1 MSAGILPGDLIVQ
14 VNGKDVSQEE
24 LSEVSKKLKGPV
36 GTSVNLTIQR
46 GDEDVSG
53 VQRGRIELESVIGD
67 YRDQENRWIYRLRD
81 KPTIAYMRLTRF
93 GEKLFV
99 TRTIVSPQQ

>member
-1 MSAGILPGDLIVQ
+1 MGIDFVEQPEPGKPVRVITPFVGSPALSAGILPGDLIVQ

-46 GDEDVSG
+46 GDEDVFLN
-53 VQRGRIELESVIGD
+53 VQRVEL
-67 YRDQENRWIYRLRD
+67 NWN
-81 KPTIAYMRLTRF
+81 P
-93 GEKLFV
+93 
-99 TRTIVSPQQ
+99 